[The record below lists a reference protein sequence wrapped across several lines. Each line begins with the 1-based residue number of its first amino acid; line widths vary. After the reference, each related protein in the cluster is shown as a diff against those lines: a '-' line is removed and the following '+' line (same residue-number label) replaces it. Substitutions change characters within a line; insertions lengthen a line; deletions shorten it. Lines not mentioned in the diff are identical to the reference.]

1 MTTKSLL
8 GAFGA
13 LLLAVL
19 AGWLWG
25 ASGHADLE
33 RALRASELRHD
44 LREAHASLL
53 GARVELDER
62 NFSSASRHLDN
73 ARSLL
78 RRAEERG
85 QRLGWRDEVTRL
97 NLERFEAD
105 IDKAQRLLGQLDPG
119 AASGVPQGQ
128 VLFEGASAPPQADDT
143 SARQPDGR

>member
-1 MTTKSLL
+1 MPRPLL
-8 GAFGA
+8 GVSGA
-13 LLLAVL
+13 LLLALL

-33 RALRASELRHD
+33 RALRASELRDD
-44 LREAHASLL
+44 LREAHASIL

-62 NFSSASRHLDN
+62 DFSSASRHLEN
-73 ARSLL
+73 ARGLL

-97 NLERFEAD
+97 DLARFEAE
-105 IDKAQRLLGQLDPG
+105 IDLAQRLLGQLDPG
-119 AASGVPQGQ
+119 ASPLVPERQA
-128 VLFEGASAPPQADDT
+128 LFEGTSAAPQADDT